1 MLTVSTRT
9 LNVLAAFV
17 WYVGGIVLL
26 LKGSSLLAEAHSLRP
41 EHGWLWLAAVAGSF
55 IGGAKA
61 KFLFSRTCQK
71 NLSRITSLDRPGIW
85 QFFSPWFFVFL
96 AVMILAGA
104 TLSRLAHN
112 NYSFLIGVGILD
124 LSISVALLGSS
135 YVFWKQKAFV
145 KLV

>member
-9 LNVLAAFV
+9 LNILAAFF
-17 WYVGGIVLL
+17 WYAGGIVLL

-41 EHGWLWLAAVAGSF
+41 EHGWLWLAAVAGPF

-61 KFLFSRTCQK
+61 KFLFSKTCQK
-71 NLSRITSLDRPGIW
+71 NRVRIAALDRPKIW

-104 TLSRLAHN
+104 ALSRLAHN
-112 NYSFLIGVGILD
+112 NYAFLIGVSILD

>member
-41 EHGWLWLAAVAGSF
+41 EHGWFWLAAVAGPF

-61 KFLFSRTCQK
+61 KFLFSKTCQK
-71 NLSRITSLDRPGIW
+71 NLSRITSLDRPKIW

-112 NYSFLIGVGILD
+112 NYAFLIGMGILD
-124 LSISVALLGSS
+124 LSIAVALLGSS